1 MQRCRRTL
9 LTRCAPLLM
18 AASLLLAGIA
28 PAWATPATDA
38 DVNRLLAA
46 SRAQNM
52 LDAMLPQMEA
62 MQAQQFAQIGE
73 KQSLTAEQKAG
84 LQRIQ
89 QRTSQTLR
97 QALAWSQMRPM
108 YVDLYKQ
115 SFSKEDV
122 LAMAEFY
129 ESPAGQSLLDKTP
142 ALMQNLMGAV
152 QQKVLPLLEELK
164 TELDTVAVEPVKAPE
179 VTPPQARKKKKK

>member
-1 MQRCRRTL
+1 
-9 LTRCAPLLM
+9 M
-18 AASLLLAGIA
+18 AHSARPFVRLPRLLLAVTLMLGSVGVA
-28 PAWATPATDA
+28 MATPPSDS
-38 DVNRLLAA
+38 DINRLLAA

-62 MQAQQFAQIGE
+62 MQAQQFAQI
-73 KQSLTAEQKAG
+73 AEQQTLSAEQRAS

-142 ALMQNLMGAV
+142 ALMQNLMVAI
-152 QQKVLPLLEELK
+152 QQKMTPLMADLQKDLEKINSE
-164 TELDTVAVEPVKAPE
+164 VK
-179 VTPPQARKKKKK
+179 

>member
-1 MQRCRRTL
+1 MQRCRPTL
-9 LTRCAPLLM
+9 RTRCVPLLV
-18 AASLLLAGIA
+18 AAGLLLASIA

-62 MQAQQFAQIGE
+62 MQAQQFAQI
-73 KQSLTAEQKAG
+73 AEQQTLSAEQRAS

-142 ALMQNLMGAV
+142 ALMQNLMVAI
-152 QQKVLPLLEELK
+152 QQKMTPLMADLQKDLEKINSE
-164 TELDTVAVEPVKAPE
+164 VK
-179 VTPPQARKKKKK
+179 

>member
-1 MQRCRRTL
+1 
-9 LTRCAPLLM
+9 
-18 AASLLLAGIA
+18 
-28 PAWATPATDA
+28 
-38 DVNRLLAA
+38 
-46 SRAQNM
+46 M

-62 MQAQQFAQIGE
+62 MQAQQFAEIAQ

-142 ALMQNLMGAV
+142 TLMQNLMVAIP
-152 QQKVLPLLEELK
+152 QKMTPLLAELEK
-164 TELDTVAVEPVKAPE
+164 DLQQIVNEPAGKGG
-179 VTPPQARKKKKK
+179 K

>member
-1 MQRCRRTL
+1 MQRRHYFRSCCTRL
-9 LTRCAPLLM
+9 LL
-18 AASLLLAGIA
+18 AASLALASTA
-28 PAWATPATDA
+28 PAWAAPATDA

-62 MQAQQFAQIGE
+62 MQAQQFAEIAQ
-73 KQSLTAEQKAG
+73 KQSLTPEQKAG

-142 ALMQNLMGAV
+142 ALMQNLMVAI
-152 QQKVLPLLEELK
+152 QQKMTPLMADLQKDLEKINSE
-164 TELDTVAVEPVKAPE
+164 VK
-179 VTPPQARKKKKK
+179 

>member
-1 MQRCRRTL
+1 MQRRHYFRSRCTRL
-9 LTRCAPLLM
+9 LV
-18 AASLLLAGIA
+18 AASLMLASIA
-28 PAWATPATDA
+28 PAWAAPATDA

-62 MQAQQFAQIGE
+62 MQAQQFAEIAQ
-73 KQSLTAEQKAG
+73 KQPLTPEQKAG

-142 ALMQNLMGAV
+142 ALMQNLMVAI
-152 QQKVLPLLEELK
+152 QQKMTPLMADLQKDLEKINSE
-164 TELDTVAVEPVKAPE
+164 VK
-179 VTPPQARKKKKK
+179 

>member
-1 MQRCRRTL
+1 MRATRFRFSTL
-9 LTRCAPLLM
+9 
-18 AASLLLAGIA
+18 LLLALATGGIA
-28 PAWATPATDA
+28 PALAAAPTDG
-38 DVNRLLAA
+38 DINRLLAA
-46 SRAQNM
+46 SRAQTM

-62 MQAQQFAQIGE
+62 MQQQQFAQFSAQQQLTGE
-73 KQSLTAEQKAG
+73 QQAQ

-89 QRTSQTLR
+89 QRTRQTVR
-97 QALAWSQMRPM
+97 QALSWAQLRPM

-142 ALMQNLMGAV
+142 ALMQNLMLAI
-152 QQKVLPLLEELK
+152 QTKMQPLLVDLQKDLERIL
-164 TELDTVAVEPVKAPE
+164 TEPAAAK
-179 VTPPQARKKKKK
+179 

>member
-1 MQRCRRTL
+1 MQRCRKSFR
-9 LTRCAPLLM
+9 TRCVPLLV
-18 AASLLLAGIA
+18 AASLLLAGLA
-28 PAWATPATDA
+28 PAWAAPATDA

-46 SRAQNM
+46 SRAQSM

-62 MQAQQFAQIGE
+62 MQAQQFAQISE

-142 ALMQNLMGAV
+142 ALMQNLMVAI
-152 QQKVLPLLEELK
+152 QQKMTPLMADLQKDLEKINSE
-164 TELDTVAVEPVKAPE
+164 VK
-179 VTPPQARKKKKK
+179 

>member
-1 MQRCRRTL
+1 MPHARPVHRQLSR
-9 LTRCAPLLM
+9 
-18 AASLLLAGIA
+18 LLLAA
-28 PAWATPATDA
+28 ALCAATLTPALAAPPTDS
-38 DVNRLLAA
+38 DINRLLAA
-46 SRAQNM
+46 SRAQSM

-62 MQAQQFAQIGE
+62 MQQQQFAKLAQDS
-73 KQSLTAEQKAG
+73 SLSAAQKERV
-84 LQRIQ
+84 QRIQ

-97 QALAWSQMRPM
+97 EALSWSQLRPM

-142 ALMQNLMGAV
+142 ALMQNLMVAI
-152 QQKVLPLLEELK
+152 QQKMNPLLADLQKDLEQIVNEK
-164 TELDTVAVEPVKAPE
+164 QE
-179 VTPPQARKKKKK
+179 